1 LRQIKA
7 FLVLTYKETIEYL
20 YSRLPVFHRIGA
32 AALKPGL
39 QNTHALLKIVGNPEV
54 KFKSIHIAGTNGKGS
69 TSHYLAAILQCA
81 GYKTGLYT
89 SPHVK
94 DFRERIRLNGQ
105 MISKAYV
112 VKFVEEELP
121 KFEGIDASFF
131 ELTVALAFKYFA
143 EKKVD
148 IAVIETGLGGRLDS
162 TNVITPELSVITNI
176 GFDHTDLLGNTLPEI
191 AAEKAGI
198 IKPSTPVVIGETNT
212 ETQAV
217 FAATAKASGANI
229 LFADKQYNVISH
241 SDFSAAKPTLG
252 IKVQDKKGKVKEYQS
267 ELTGQYQLKNILTVL
282 TTVDELRKLGYT
294 IPDKA
299 VKQGLANVVSITGL
313 QGRWQV
319 INKKPLAIADTG
331 HNFDGIKQT
340 MAQLKQ
346 VNKEQLHIVFGV
358 VADKDLAKVLPLLPK
373 NATYYFCRANV
384 PRALDAALLFET
396 ATAAGLNGLPYP
408 TVKKAYN
415 AAKKNAAP
423 NDVIYI
429 GGSTF
434 VVAEAI

>member
-1 LRQIKA
+1 MRQIKA
-7 FLVLTYKETIEYL
+7 FLVLTYKQTIEYL

-105 MISKAYV
+105 MIAKGYV
-112 VKFVEEELP
+112 VKFVKDELP
-121 KFEGIDASFF
+121 KFNGIDASFF

-176 GFDHTDLLGNTLPEI
+176 GYDHTDLLGDTLPKI
-191 AAEKAGI
+191 ATEKAGI
-198 IKPSTPVVIGETNT
+198 IKPSTPVVIGETYA
-212 ETQAV
+212 ETKVV
-217 FAATAKASGANI
+217 FAATAKASNAPVI
-229 LFADKQYNVISH
+229 FADKEYSVTGHTN
-241 SDFSAAKPTLG
+241 FSAIKPKLS
-252 IKVQDKKGKVKEYQS
+252 VQVKDKKGVVKEYAS

-282 TTVDELRKLGYT
+282 TAVDELRKLGYT

-331 HNFDGIKQT
+331 HNYDGIKQT
-340 MAQLKQ
+340 MAQLKHL
-346 VNKEQLHIVFGV
+346 NKGRLHIVFGV

-373 NATYYFCRANV
+373 TATYYFCKANV
-384 PRALDAALLFET
+384 PRALDATLLFET
-396 ATAAGLNGLPYP
+396 AAAAGLNGLAYP

-434 VVAEAI
+434 VVGEVI

>member
-1 LRQIKA
+1 
-7 FLVLTYKETIEYL
+7 LTYNQTIEYL

-39 QNTHALLKIVGNPEV
+39 GNTEALLSILNNPEQ

-121 KFEGIDASFF
+121 KFNHIDASFF
-131 ELTVALAFKYFA
+131 ELTVAMAFKYFA

-162 TNVITPELSVITNI
+162 TNVITPDLSIITNI
-176 GFDHTDLLGNTLPEI
+176 GYDHTDLLGDTLAKI
-191 AAEKAGI
+191 AVEKAGI
-198 IKPSTPVVIGETNT
+198 IKPDTPVVIGETHT
-212 ETQAV
+212 ETKAV
-217 FAATAKASGANI
+217 FTETAKRNNAPI
-229 LFADKQYNVISH
+229 VFADKEYSVTGVA
-241 SDFSAAKPTLG
+241 DFSAQKPRLTVTAKN
-252 IKVQDKKGKVKEYQS
+252 KKGEAKHYTS
-267 ELTGQYQLKNILTVL
+267 ELTGQYQQKNIATVL
-282 TTVDELRKLGYT
+282 AAVEELRKQGYT
-294 IPDKA
+294 IPDSA
-299 VKQGLANVVSITGL
+299 VKKGLANVVTITGL
-313 QGRWQV
+313 LGRWQI

-331 HNFDGIKQT
+331 HNYDGIKQT

-346 VNKEQLHIVFGV
+346 LNKGHLHIVFGV
-358 VADKDLAKVLPLLPK
+358 MADKDLAKVLPLLPR
-373 NATYYFCRANV
+373 NATYYFCKANV
-384 PRALDAALLFET
+384 PRALDANLLYDI
-396 ATAAGLNGLPYP
+396 ATGAGLKGLPYP
-408 TVKKAYN
+408 TPRKAYN

-423 NDVIYI
+423 NAVIYV

-434 VVAEAI
+434 VVGEIV